1 MSASSRFDLS
11 SNSPDRPLYVSGQ
24 RGSYASASLDRS
36 ASFRENMENPILS
49 SLPNTTR
56 STSTITQTDVTNFFQ
71 CLRFDPKA
79 MVTEHKLNR
88 HSDFKRLTGLTLGMP
103 VEDSPVVSSK
113 GKPSSSPFPEE
124 ARRLK
129 AGLRESCTK
138 ARERVKIFTESL
150 SVINK
155 CFPSIPSRKRSR
167 SDVLSN
173 ERPNVLYSSDRSV
186 SGAGIGKIG
195 TQSGYEFELQ
205 KSEKRTKN
213 AVPNKRT
220 RTSMV
225 DLRPEVQASTPSR
238 QSGIMDRDREILRL
252 PTSSTVHGEDR
263 TSSIAVE
270 GWEKSKMKKKRSGI
284 KPDTTGSSST
294 SKPMD
299 GHREPKQGLPSRLI
313 ADGRLRFSDTHGFR
327 PGAAPGS
334 TGTGKADGVSQQMPL
349 GMRSSMS
356 KVDQE
361 NSLHLIDRRDQ
372 QPIGSEKERVKIRAI
387 KNKTK
392 TAARENFISATPS
405 SSTKVNSVA
414 RAPRSVSGVA
424 PKLSA
429 VVQQAAV
436 ANDWET
442 SPCTSRLPS
451 AVGAGNRKRTSSM
464 RSSSPPVAQWASQ
477 RPQKISRPA
486 RRANFPI
493 VPNNDENP
501 SLDST
506 SDALS
511 NERRLCGSSP
521 QQVKLKSDHFSSAAS
536 ESEESGAAEIKSK
549 DKSNRSDEVDEKSG
563 PHVQKMSLLLPPRKS
578 KRASGEDHG
587 DGIRRQGRTGRGF
600 TATRNPMTLMVEK
613 LGNVGTA
620 KQLRSS
626 RHGLDKTESKA
637 GRPPTRKLADRKA
650 YKRQKQATMNAA
662 TDFLVGSDDG
672 HEELLA
678 AASAVTN
685 TAQALSS
692 SFWKQMEPLF
702 RFISEIDTTFLRQ
715 QVNHETNLTGPVSDP
730 FDADDSSLVPNGFGL
745 TEFGGDTNEM
755 RSLESTVDH
764 VASGKSKHKDI
775 SLYQRVMAAL
785 IPEDLYCSGNED
797 LNSDGYRSGFEME
810 MNLESDT
817 SCAQILYGSET
828 SKYPASNGYI
838 TNSSVGPFDNSEQV
852 MDCNNVTSAS
862 DMGGFLNYD
871 HSQKCL
877 LPQQRSLPGFV
888 CSEYQYNEM
897 SIDEK
902 LLLEIH
908 CIGIY
913 PQLESDLPHAAD
925 EEISMDV
932 SRLDE
937 KHQEMVSKKKEML
950 GKLLNSAAETREIQ
964 EKEFEQ
970 HALDKLV
977 EMAYEK
983 YMRCWGPNVHGAKS
997 AGGKMAKQ
1005 AALALVKRTL
1015 DRCIEFEETGKGCFR
1030 EPLYKDMFLSAIS
1043 RLSDGQTD
1051 SNTDSEAAKSY
1062 FSPQQSP
1069 SLNQDIL
1076 YEANVYSEASRVK
1089 RRELEDVLGTS
1100 IAASSGALSGVGCS
1114 LSSSAKG
1121 KRSERD
1127 REGKGNGREA
1137 SSRGGSI
1144 KIGRPAS
1151 SNVKGERKPK
1161 TKSKLK
1167 TTQLSTSVNGLLGK
1181 MSGQPKAAASS
1192 IVNSSDISAS
1202 GTGKDKNDYDLDE
1215 LEDPIDLS
1223 GLQLPGMDVLGAP
1236 DDFDGQGQ
1244 DIGSWLNIDDDG
1256 LQDNDFLGLQIPMDD
1271 LSELNMMV

>member
-11 SNSPDRPLYVSGQ
+11 SSNPDRPLYASGQ

-36 ASFRENMENPILS
+36 ASFRDNMENPIFS
-49 SLPNTTR
+49 SLPNTAR
-56 STSTITQTDVTNFFQ
+56 STSTITQTDVTNFFS
-71 CLRFDPKA
+71 A
-79 MVTEHKLNR
+79 YHKLNR
-88 HSDFKRLTGLTLGMP
+88 LSDFKRLTGLALGMP

-167 SDVLSN
+167 SEFLSN
-173 ERPNVLYSSDRSV
+173 ERSYVLYPSDRSI
-186 SGAGIGKIG
+186 SGVGVGKIG
-195 TQSGYEFELQ
+195 TPNGYEFEQQ
-205 KSEKRTKN
+205 KYEKRTKN

-225 DLRPEVQASTPSR
+225 DLRLEVQASTPSR
-238 QSGIMDRDREILRL
+238 PSGIMDTDREIPRL
-252 PTSSTVHGEDR
+252 PNGSTVQGEDWM
-263 TSSIAVE
+263 SSIAVE

-294 SKPMD
+294 SKPID

-313 ADGRLRFSDTHGFR
+313 ADGHLRFSDAHGFR

-334 TGTGKADGVSQQMPL
+334 TGTGKADRVSHQAPL

-361 NSLHLIDRRDQ
+361 NSLHLTDRRDQ
-372 QPIGSEKERVKIRAI
+372 QPTGSEKERVKIRTI
-387 KNKTK
+387 KNKNK
-392 TAARENFISATPS
+392 AAARENFTSATPAS
-405 SSTKVNSVA
+405 SSKVNSAA
-414 RAPRSVSGVA
+414 RAPRPVSGAA

-429 VVQQAAV
+429 VVSQVAT

-442 SPCTSRLPS
+442 SHCMNRFPP
-451 AVGAGNRKRTSSM
+451 AVGAGNRKRASSM

-493 VPNNDENP
+493 VPNNDEIP

-511 NERRLCGSSP
+511 NERRLCGSSL

-536 ESEESGAAEIKSK
+536 ESEESGAAEIKS
-549 DKSNRSDEVDEKSG
+549 NRSDEVDEKSR
-563 PHVQKMSLLLPPRKS
+563 PHAQKMSLLLPPRKS
-578 KRASGEDHG
+578 NRASGEDHG
-587 DGIRRQGRTGRGF
+587 DGVRRQGRTGRGF
-600 TATRNPMTLMVEK
+600 NATRTPVLLTVEK
-613 LGNVGTA
+613 LGKFGTA

-626 RHGLDKTESKA
+626 RNGLDKTESNA
-637 GRPPTRKLADRKA
+637 GRPPTRKLANRKA
-650 YKRQKQATMNAA
+650 YRRQKQATMDAS
-662 TDFLVGSDDG
+662 TDFLDEG

-678 AASAVTN
+678 AAGAVTN
-685 TAQALSS
+685 SAQALSS

-715 QVNHETNLTGPVSDP
+715 QINHETNRAGPSSVP
-730 FDADDSSLVPNGFGL
+730 FDADGTGIVPNGFGL
-745 TEFGGDTNEM
+745 NEFGGDSNETQ
-755 RSLESTVDH
+755 SLESTLDH
-764 VASGKSKHKDI
+764 MVSGKSKHKDI

-797 LNSDGYRSGFEME
+797 LNSDSYRSGFEVE
-810 MNLESDT
+810 MNLESDS

-838 TNSSVGPFDNSEQV
+838 INASGGPFDNSEQV
-852 MDCNNVTSAS
+852 MDYNNVTSAL
-862 DMGGFLNYD
+862 DVGDLLNYD

-877 LPQQRSLPGFV
+877 LPQQRTLPGVV
-888 CSEYQYNEM
+888 CSEFQYNEM

-913 PQLESDLPHAAD
+913 PQSESDLAHTGD
-925 EEISMDV
+925 LEISMDM

-937 KHQEMVSKKKEML
+937 KHQEMVSKKNKML
-950 GKLLNSAAETREIQ
+950 GKLLNSAAETKEFQ

-977 EMAYEK
+977 EIAYEK
-983 YMRCWGPNVHGAKS
+983 YMSCWGPNVHGAKS
-997 AGGKMAKQ
+997 ASGKMAKQ
-1005 AALALVKRTL
+1005 AALMLVKRTL
-1015 DRCIEFEETGKGCFR
+1015 DRCIEFEETGKSCFR
-1030 EPLYKDMFLSAIS
+1030 EPLYKDMFLSSIS
-1043 RLSDGQTD
+1043 RLSDGPTD

-1069 SLNQDIL
+1069 YLNQDML
-1076 YEANVYSEASRVK
+1076 CEANLYSGASRVK

-1100 IAASSGALSGVGCS
+1100 IAASSGALSGVGSS

-1137 SSRGGSI
+1137 SSHSGSI
-1144 KIGRPAS
+1144 KMGRPAS

-1167 TTQLSTSVNGLLGK
+1167 PTQLSTSINGLQDK
-1181 MSGQPKAAASS
+1181 MSGQPKAPASS
-1192 IVNSSDISAS
+1192 IVNASDISAS
-1202 GTGKDKNDYDLDE
+1202 GTGKDNNDYDLDE

-1223 GLQLPGMDVLGAP
+1223 GLQLPEMDVLDVP
-1236 DDFDGQGQ
+1236 DELEGEGQ

-1256 LQDNDFLGLQIPMDD
+1256 LQDHDFLGLEIPMDD

>member
-1 MSASSRFDLS
+1 MSASNRFDLS
-11 SNSPDRPLYVSGQ
+11 SSSPDRPLYASGQ

-36 ASFRENMENPILS
+36 ANFRHNMENPILS
-49 SLPNTTR
+49 YLPNTAR
-56 STSTITQTDVTNFFQ
+56 STSTITQKDVTNFFR

-88 HSDFKRLTGLTLGMP
+88 HSDFKRLTGLALGMP
-103 VEDSPVVSSK
+103 VEDCPVVSSK

-155 CFPSIPSRKRSR
+155 CFPSIPSRRRSQ
-167 SDVLSN
+167 SDFLSD
-173 ERPNVLYSSDRSV
+173 ERPNVLYASDRSV
-186 SGAGIGKIG
+186 SGVGIGKIG
-195 TQSGYEFELQ
+195 TQSGFELEQQ

-213 AVPNKRT
+213 SVPNKRT

-225 DLRPEVQASTPSR
+225 DLRPEVHASTPSR
-238 QSGIMDRDREILRL
+238 PSGVMDRDREILRL
-252 PTSSTVHGEDR
+252 PSGSAVQGEDR

-284 KPDTTGSSST
+284 NPDTTGSSST
-294 SKPMD
+294 PKPLD

-313 ADGRLRFSDTHGFR
+313 TDGHLRFSDTHGFR
-327 PGAAPGS
+327 PGASPGS
-334 TGTGKADGVSQQMPL
+334 TGTRKGDGLSHQVPL

-361 NSLHLIDRRDQ
+361 NSLHLTCGRDQ
-372 QPIGSEKERVKIRAI
+372 QPTGAEKERVKIRAI

-392 TAARENFISATPS
+392 AAARENFTSATPA
-405 SSTKVNSVA
+405 SSTKVSSAA
-414 RAPRSVSGVA
+414 RAPQSILGVA

-429 VVQQAAV
+429 VVQQAAA

-442 SPCTSRLPS
+442 SHCTSRFPP
-451 AVGAGNRKRTSSM
+451 AVGAGNRKRASSM

-486 RRANFPI
+486 RRANFPFH
-493 VPNNDENP
+493 PNNDEVP

-511 NERRLCGSSP
+511 NERHLCGSSP
-521 QQVKLKSDHFSSAAS
+521 QQVNLKSDHFSLAAS
-536 ESEESGAAEIKSK
+536 ESGESGAAEIKSK

-563 PHVQKMSLLLPPRKS
+563 SHAQKISLLLPPRKS

-587 DGIRRQGRTGRGF
+587 DGVRRQGRTGRGYN
-600 TATRNPMTLMVEK
+600 ATRNPVSLMVEK
-613 LGNVGTA
+613 LGNSGTA

-626 RHGLDKTESKA
+626 RHGLDRTESKA
-637 GRPPTRKLADRKA
+637 GRPPTKKLADRKA
-650 YKRQKQATMNAA
+650 YKRQKQATMNTSA
-662 TDFLVGSDDG
+662 DFLDDG

-678 AASAVTN
+678 AAGAITD

-702 RFISEIDTTFLRQ
+702 RLISEIDATFLRQ
-715 QVNHETNLTGPVSDP
+715 QINNETNLAGPVSDP
-730 FDADDSSLVPNGFGL
+730 FDADGSSIVPNGFGL
-745 TEFGGDTNEM
+745 NGFGGDSNETL
-755 RSLESTVDH
+755 SLESTLDH
-764 VASGKSKHKDI
+764 MFSGKSKHKDV

-785 IPEDLYCSGNED
+785 IPEDRYWSGNED
-797 LNSDGYRSGFEME
+797 LNSDSYRSGFEVE

-838 TNSSVGPFDNSEQV
+838 INASGGLFDNSEQL
-852 MDCNNVTSAS
+852 MDYNNVTSAL
-862 DMGGFLNYD
+862 DVGDFLIYG

-877 LPQQRSLPGFV
+877 LPQQRTLPGFV
-888 CSEYQYNEM
+888 CSEFQYNEM

-913 PQLESDLPHAAD
+913 PQSQSDSAHTGD
-925 EEISMDV
+925 VEISMDL
-932 SRLDE
+932 SRFDE
-937 KHQEMVSKKKEML
+937 KHQEMVSKKNEML
-950 GKLLNSAAETREIQ
+950 GKLLNLAADVKEFQ

-983 YMRCWGPNVHGAKS
+983 YMSCWGPNVHGAKS
-997 AGGKMAKQ
+997 ASGKMAKQ
-1005 AALALVKRTL
+1005 AALTLVKRTL
-1015 DRCIEFEETGKGCFR
+1015 DRCIEFEETGKSCFR

-1051 SNTDSEAAKSY
+1051 SNTDSEAAKSN
-1062 FSPQQSP
+1062 FSSQQSP
-1069 SLNQDIL
+1069 SLNQDIF
-1076 YEANVYSEASRVK
+1076 YEANLYSEASRVK

-1100 IAASSGALSGVGCS
+1100 IAASSGAVSGVGSS

-1121 KRSERD
+1121 KGSERD

-1137 SSRGGSI
+1137 SSCSGSI
-1144 KIGRPAS
+1144 KMGRPAFS
-1151 SNVKGERKPK
+1151 SVKGERKPK

-1181 MSGQPKAAASS
+1181 MSM
-1192 IVNSSDISAS
+1192 IISAG
-1202 GTGKDKNDYDLDE
+1202 GTGKGNNDFDLDE

-1223 GLQLPGMDVLGAP
+1223 GLQLPEMDVLGLP
-1236 DDFDGQGQ
+1236 DDLDGQGQ
-1244 DIGSWLNIDDDG
+1244 DIGSWLNIDEDG
-1256 LQDNDFLGLQIPMDD
+1256 LQDHDFMGLEIPMDD

>member
-1 MSASSRFDLS
+1 MSASSKFNLS
-11 SNSPDRPLYVSGQ
+11 SSSPDRPLYASGQ

-36 ASFRENMENPILS
+36 GSFRENMENPILS
-49 SLPNTTR
+49 TLPNMTR
-56 STSTITQTDVTNFFQ
+56 CTSTITQTDVINFFQ

-88 HSDFKRLTGLTLGMP
+88 HIDFKRFASLALGMP
-103 VEDSPVVSSK
+103 VEDSPLVSSK
-113 GKPSSSPFPEE
+113 GKLSSSSFPEE

-173 ERPNVLYSSDRSV
+173 ERPNLSDRSV
-186 SGAGIGKIG
+186 SGAGIAKLG
-195 TQSGYEFELQ
+195 TQSGYELELQ
-205 KSEKRTKN
+205 KSEERTKSS
-213 AVPNKRT
+213 VPNKRT

-225 DLRPEVQASTPSR
+225 DLRPEVRASTPSR
-238 QSGIMDRDREILRL
+238 PSGNMDRDREILRL
-252 PTSSTVHGEDR
+252 PNGSTVQGEEH

-284 KPDTTGSSST
+284 KPDTTGGSST
-294 SKPMD
+294 SKPID
-299 GHREPKQGLPSRLI
+299 GHREPKQGLQSRLT
-313 ADGRLRFSDTHGFR
+313 ADGNLRFNDTHGFR
-327 PGAAPGS
+327 LGVAPG
-334 TGTGKADGVSQQMPL
+334 GVGIGKADGVSQKAPL
-349 GMRSSMS
+349 EVRSSMS
-356 KVDQE
+356 KVDQDS
-361 NSLHLIDRRDQ
+361 SLHLIDRRDR
-372 QPIGSEKERVKIRAI
+372 PIGSEQERVKIRAI

-392 TAARENFISATPS
+392 AAAREFTSTSPT
-405 SSTKVNSVA
+405 SSTKMNSAA
-414 RAPRSVSGVA
+414 RAPRSVSGVS
-424 PKLSA
+424 PKLSPL
-429 VVQQAAV
+429 VQQASA
-436 ANDWET
+436 ANDWEV
-442 SPCTSRLPS
+442 SHCTSRYPS
-451 AVGAGNRKRTSSM
+451 AVGTGNRKRTPSM

-493 VPNNDENP
+493 VHKNDEIP

-506 SDALS
+506 SDVLS
-511 NERRLCGSSP
+511 NGRRLSGSSP

-549 DKSNRSDEVDEKSG
+549 DRSNRSDEVDEKAG
-563 PHVQKMSLLLPPRKS
+563 VHVQKMSLLLPPKKS

-600 TATRNPMTLMVEK
+600 TSTRTPIPLMVGK
-613 LGNVGTA
+613 LGVVGTA

-626 RHGLDKTESKA
+626 RHSLDKTESKA

-650 YKRQKQATMNAA
+650 YKRQKQATMNGSA
-662 TDFLVGSDDG
+662 DFLVGSDDG
-672 HEELLA
+672 HEELLT

-685 TAQALSS
+685 TAQALSGL
-692 SFWKQMEPLF
+692 FWKQMEPLF
-702 RFISEIDTTFLRQ
+702 RFISEIDTAFLRQ
-715 QVNHETNLTGPVSDP
+715 QVNHETNLAGPVSDP
-730 FDADDSSLVPNGFGL
+730 FDADGSSLVPNGFGL
-745 TEFGGDTNEM
+745 NEFGGNINETQC
-755 RSLESTVDH
+755 LESTLDRMV
-764 VASGKSKHKDI
+764 SGKSKPKDI

-797 LNSDGYRSGFEME
+797 LSSDSYQSGFEME
-810 MNLESDT
+810 MNSESDA
-817 SCAQILYGSET
+817 SCAQILYDSET
-828 SKYPASNGYI
+828 SKYPASNRYMI
-838 TNSSVGPFDNSEQV
+838 TASGGPFDNLEQV
-852 MDCNNVTSAS
+852 MAYNNVTSAS
-862 DMGGFLNYD
+862 DNGDFLNYD

-877 LPQQRSLPGFV
+877 LPQQQTTPDFV

-913 PQLESDLPHAAD
+913 PQMESDLAHTGD
-925 EEISMDV
+925 GEISVDM

-950 GKLLNSAAETREIQ
+950 EKLLNSAAETREFQ

-977 EMAYEK
+977 EMAYKK
-983 YMRCWGPNVHGAKS
+983 YMSCRRGPNAHGAKG
-997 AGGKMAKQ
+997 AIGKMAKQ
-1005 AALALVKRTL
+1005 AALTLVKRTL
-1015 DRCIEFEETGKGCFR
+1015 DRCQEFEVTGKSCFS

-1043 RLSDGQTD
+1043 RLSDRQTD
-1051 SNTDSEAAKSY
+1051 SNSDGEAAKSY

-1069 SLNQDIL
+1069 SLSQDIL
-1076 YEANVYSEASRVK
+1076 YEANLSSEASRVK

-1100 IAASSGALSGVGCS
+1100 IGVSSGAFSGVGSS

-1144 KIGRPAS
+1144 KIGRPSS

-1161 TKSKLK
+1161 SKTKLK

-1181 MSGQPKAAASS
+1181 MSEQPKVSGSS
-1192 IVNSSDISAS
+1192 IVKSSDI
-1202 GTGKDKNDYDLDE
+1202 KDKNDHDFDE

-1223 GLQLPGMDVLGAP
+1223 GLQLPGMDVLGVP
-1236 DDFDGQGQ
+1236 DDLDGQGQ
-1244 DIGSWLNIDDDG
+1244 DIGSWLNFDDDG
-1256 LQDNDFLGLQIPMDD
+1256 LQDHNDFMGLEIPMDD
-1271 LSELNMMV
+1271 LSDLNMMV

>member
-1 MSASSRFDLS
+1 MSASIRFDLS
-11 SNSPDRPLYVSGQ
+11 SSSPERPLYASGQ
-24 RGSYASASLDRS
+24 RGIYASASLDKS
-36 ASFRENMENPILS
+36 ASFRENMENPVLS

-88 HSDFKRLTGLTLGMP
+88 QSDFKRLTGLALGMP

-113 GKPSSSPFPEE
+113 GKPSSSHFPEE

-155 CFPSIPSRKRSR
+155 CFPSIPSKKRPR
-167 SDVLSN
+167 SDFLSN
-173 ERPNVLYSSDRSV
+173 ERPNMLNPSDRSV
-186 SGAGIGKIG
+186 SGASNAKIG

-225 DLRPEVQASTPSR
+225 DLKPEVQASTPSKP
-238 QSGIMDRDREILRL
+238 SGIMDRDREILRL
-252 PTSSTVHGEDR
+252 PNGSTVQGEER
-263 TSSIAVE
+263 TSSITVE

-284 KPDTTGSSST
+284 KADTTGSLST
-294 SKPMD
+294 SKLLD
-299 GHREPKQGLPSRLI
+299 DHREPKLGLSSRLI
-313 ADGRLRFSDTHGFR
+313 ADGRLRLSDIHGFR

-334 TGTGKADGVSQQMPL
+334 TGTGKPDGVLQQVPL
-349 GMRSSMS
+349 RMRSSIS
-356 KVDQE
+356 KVDQQ
-361 NSLHLIDRRDQ
+361 NSLHLIVDRRDQ

-392 TAARENFISATPS
+392 AVGRENFTSATAAS
-405 SSTKVNSVA
+405 SAKVNSAA

-429 VVQQAAV
+429 MVQQAAST
-436 ANDWET
+436 DGWET
-442 SPCTSRLPS
+442 SYCTSRFPS
-451 AVGAGNRKRTSSM
+451 AIGASNRKRTSLM

-477 RPQKISRPA
+477 RPQKISRSA

-493 VPNNDENP
+493 VPNNDEIP

-563 PHVQKMSLLLPPRKS
+563 LHVQKMSLLLPPRKN
-578 KRASGEDHG
+578 KRSSGEDHG
-587 DGIRRQGRTGRGF
+587 DGVRRQGRTGRGF
-600 TATRNPMTLMVEK
+600 TATGTPMPLMVEK

-626 RHGLDKTESKA
+626 RQSLDKTESKA

-650 YKRQKQATMNAA
+650 YKRQKQATTNAY

-672 HEELLA
+672 PKEPLA
-678 AASAVTN
+678 AAGAVTN

-692 SFWKQMEPLF
+692 SFWKQMEPFF

-715 QVNHETNLTGPVSDP
+715 QVNHETNLAGPVSDP
-730 FDADDSSLVPNGFGL
+730 FDGDGSNIVSNGL
-745 TEFGGDTNEM
+745 LNAFGGDTNETH
-755 RSLESTVDH
+755 SLESTLDH
-764 VASGKSKHKDI
+764 MASGKSKCKDI

-797 LNSDGYRSGFEME
+797 LSDSYRSGFEVE
-810 MNLESDT
+810 INLESAT
-817 SCAQILYGSET
+817 SRAQILYGSET
-828 SKYPASNGYI
+828 SKYAASNGYI
-838 TNSSVGPFDNSEQV
+838 INASGHPVDNSERV
-852 MDCNNVTSAS
+852 MDYNNVTSAS
-862 DMGGFLNYD
+862 DMGDIPNYD
-871 HSQKCL
+871 HSQRCS
-877 LPQQRSLPGFV
+877 LPHQLSLPGFV

-913 PQLESDLPHAAD
+913 PQSESDLAHTGD
-925 EEISMDV
+925 GEISMDM

-937 KHQEMVSKKKEML
+937 KHQQMVSKKKEML
-950 GKLLNSAAETREIQ
+950 DKLLNSAAETKKFQ

-977 EMAYEK
+977 EMAYKK
-983 YMRCWGPNVHGAKS
+983 YMSCWGPNVHGAKS
-997 AGGKMAKQ
+997 ASGKMAKQ
-1005 AALALVKRTL
+1005 DALSLVQRTL
-1015 DRCIEFEETGKGCFR
+1015 DRCVEFEETGKSCFR
-1030 EPLYKDMFLSAIS
+1030 EPLYKNIFLSAIS

-1062 FSPQQSP
+1062 FSPQRSP
-1069 SLNQDIL
+1069 SLNQEIL
-1076 YEANVYSEASRVK
+1076 YEANLYSEASRVK

-1100 IAASSGALSGVGCS
+1100 FAASSGALSGVGSS

-1127 REGKGNGREA
+1127 REGKGNGRDA
-1137 SSRGGSI
+1137 SSRSGSI
-1144 KIGRPAS
+1144 KIGQPVS

-1167 TTQLSTSVNGLLGK
+1167 ITQLSTSVNGLLGK
-1181 MSGQPKAAASS
+1181 MSGQPKATASS
-1192 IVNSSDISAS
+1192 LVNSSDISGC
-1202 GTGKDKNDYDLDE
+1202 GTSKSNNDYDLDE

-1223 GLQLPGMDVLGAP
+1223 GLQLPEMDVLGVP
-1236 DDFDGQGQ
+1236 DDLDGQGQ

-1256 LQDNDFLGLQIPMDD
+1256 LQDHDFMGLEIPMDD

>member
-1 MSASSRFDLS
+1 MSASTRFDPS
-11 SNSPDRPLYVSGQ
+11 SSSPVRPLYASGQ

-36 ASFRENMENPILS
+36 ASFRENMENPNLS
-49 SLPNTTR
+49 SLPNTTK

-79 MVTEHKLNR
+79 MVSEHKLNR
-88 HSDFKRLTGLTLGMP
+88 HSDFKRLTGLAVGMP
-103 VEDSPVVSSK
+103 VEDSPVVSCK

-155 CFPSIPSRKRSR
+155 CFPNIPSRKRYR

-173 ERPNVLYSSDRSV
+173 ERSNVLYSSDRAV

-195 TQSGYEFELQ
+195 NQSGYQFELQ

-225 DLRPEVQASTPSR
+225 DLRPEVQASTASR
-238 QSGIMDRDREILRL
+238 PSGIMDRDGEILRL
-252 PTSSTVHGEDR
+252 PNGSTVQGEVR
-263 TSSIAVE
+263 TSPIAVE

-284 KPDTTGSSST
+284 KPDTTGS
-294 SKPMD
+294 KPMD
-299 GHREPKQGLPSRLI
+299 SHREPKQGLPSRLI
-313 ADGRLRFSDTHGFR
+313 ADGGLRFSDTHGFR
-327 PGAAPGS
+327 PGAATGN
-334 TGTGKADGVSQQMPL
+334 TGTGKADGVSQQVPL

-356 KVDQE
+356 KVDQD
-361 NSLHLIDRRDQ
+361 NGLHLIDRRDQ
-372 QPIGSEKERVKIRAI
+372 QPIGSEKGRMKIRAI
-387 KNKTK
+387 KKKTK
-392 TAARENFISATPS
+392 AAVRENFLSATHA
-405 SSTKVNSVA
+405 SSTKVNSVS

-442 SPCTSRLPS
+442 SHCTSRLPS
-451 AVGAGNRKRTSSM
+451 AVGPGNRKRTTSM

-493 VPNNDENP
+493 VPNNDEIP
-501 SLDST
+501 PLDST

-521 QQVKLKSDHFSSAAS
+521 QQVNAKSDHFSSAAS

-549 DKSNRSDEVDEKSG
+549 DKSNRFDELDEKSG

-600 TATRNPMTLMVEK
+600 AATRNPMNLMVEK

-637 GRPPTRKLADRKA
+637 GRPPTRKLVDRKA
-650 YKRQKQATMNAA
+650 YKRQKQASKNGA
-662 TDFLVGSDDG
+662 TDFLVGSDDVL
-672 HEELLA
+672 EDLLA

-685 TAQALSS
+685 TEQALSS

-702 RFISEIDTTFLRQ
+702 RFISEVDITFLRQ
-715 QVNHETNLTGPVSDP
+715 QVNHETTLTGPVSDP
-730 FDADDSSLVPNGFGL
+730 FDADGSSLVSDGFGL
-745 TEFGGDTNEM
+745 REFGGDTDETH
-755 RSLESTVDH
+755 SLESTLDH
-764 VASGKSKHKDI
+764 VVSVKSKHKDI

-785 IPEDLYCSGNED
+785 IPEDLYCSGSED
-797 LNSDGYRSGFEME
+797 LNSDSYQSGFEME

-817 SCAQILYGSET
+817 TCAQILYGSET
-828 SKYPASNGYI
+828 SKYPTSNGYI
-838 TNSSVGPFDNSEQV
+838 INSSVGPFDNSEQV
-852 MDCNNVTSAS
+852 MECNNITSAS
-862 DMGGFLNYD
+862 DMGHFLNYD
-871 HSQKCL
+871 SQKCL
-877 LPQQRSLPGFV
+877 LPHQQTLPGFV
-888 CSEYQYNEM
+888 SSEYKYNEM

-913 PQLESDLPHAAD
+913 PQSESDLAHAVD
-925 EEISMDV
+925 EEISVDM

-950 GKLLNSAAETREIQ
+950 GKLLNSAANTREYQ
-964 EKEFEQ
+964 EKEFER
-970 HALDKLV
+970 HAFDKLV

-997 AGGKMAKQ
+997 ASGKMAKQ
-1005 AALALVKRTL
+1005 AALTLVKRTL
-1015 DRCIEFEETGKGCFR
+1015 DRCIVFEETGKSCFR

-1062 FSPQQSP
+1062 FSPLQSP
-1069 SLNQDIL
+1069 SLNRDIL
-1076 YEANVYSEASRVK
+1076 YEGNLYSEASRVK

-1100 IAASSGALSGVGCS
+1100 IAASSGAVSGVGCS
-1114 LSSSAKG
+1114 LSSSVKG

-1137 SSRGGSI
+1137 SSRSGSI

-1161 TKSKLK
+1161 TKAKLK

-1181 MSGQPKAAASS
+1181 MTGQHKAPASL
-1192 IVNSSDISAS
+1192 IMNSSDVSAS
-1202 GTGKDKNDYDLDE
+1202 GICKDKNDYDLDE

-1223 GLQLPGMDVLGAP
+1223 GLQIPEMDVLGVP
-1236 DDFDGQGQ
+1236 DDLDGQGQ

-1256 LQDNDFLGLQIPMDD
+1256 LQDHDFMGLEIPMDD